1 MKKKIVT
8 LLASAAVLAMLAG
21 CGNSEAGSA
30 PSGDE
35 AESIETTEEASVE
48 EEASEET
55 EEVMSEAEDTEEEVA
70 PEEETEEAEPESE
83 DAEETMAEGE
93 VDVVLDEG
101 IEKYEGSWSEEIAG
115 RGAME
120 IEPMGDGKYYIE
132 VNWGSSAAE
141 MAAWRFTALYDSES
155 GDLTYED
162 GSYQMITF
170 DESGNETVTEEKS
183 VHGVIHLNDEGK
195 IEWTDSAYDSDEPS
209 VFVK

>member
-21 CGNSEAGSA
+21 CGSSEEGAA
-30 PSGDE
+30 PSGVE
-35 AESIETTEEASVE
+35 VESIGTTEEAPVKE
-48 EEASEET
+48 EVSEET
-55 EEVMSEAEDTEEEVA
+55 N
-70 PEEETEEAEPESE
+70 EEAEPEAENSE
-83 DAEETMAEGE
+83 ESKPEGE
-93 VDVVLDEG
+93 VDVALDEG
-101 IEKYEGSWSEEIAG
+101 IEKYEGSWYEEIAG

-120 IEPMGDGKYYIE
+120 IGPMGDGKYFVE

-141 MAAWRFTALYDSES
+141 MASWRFTALYDSAS
-155 GDLTYED
+155 GDLTYDD

-183 VHGVIHLNDEGK
+183 VHGVLHLNDEGK

>member
-1 MKKKIVT
+1 MKKKMVT

-21 CGNSEAGSA
+21 CGSSESNEA
-30 PSGDE
+30 PSGVE
-35 AESIETTEEASVE
+35 IEKIETTEETPVKEETSEEKIE
-48 EEASEET
+48 EEK
-55 EEVMSEAEDTEEEVA
+55 
-70 PEEETEEAEPESE
+70 PEEGKPEESE
-83 DAEETMAEGE
+83 PEGE

-101 IEKYEGSWSEEIAG
+101 IEKFEGSWNEEIAG
-115 RGAME
+115 RGSME
-120 IEPMGDGKYYIE
+120 IGPMGDGKYYIE

-155 GDLTYED
+155 GDLTYDD

-170 DESGNETVTEEKS
+170 DEDGNENVTEEKS
-183 VHGVIHLNDEGK
+183 VHGVLHLNDEGK

>member
-1 MKKKIVT
+1 MKKKLAI
-8 LLASAAVLAMLAG
+8 LLTSAAMVTMLMG
-21 CGNSEAGSA
+21 CGSSDEGAA
-30 PSGDE
+30 VSGVE
-35 AESIETTEEASVE
+35 IESIETAEEAP
-48 EEASEET
+48 AK
-55 EEVMSEAEDTEEEVA
+55 
-70 PEEETEEAEPESE
+70 E
-83 DAEETMAEGE
+83 DAAAEAPAKENAAEENAAEEKPEGE

-101 IEKYEGSWSEEIAG
+101 IDKYEGSWYEEIAG
-115 RGAME
+115 RGSME
-120 IEPMGDGKYYIE
+120 IGPMGDGKYYIE

-141 MAAWRFTALYDSES
+141 MAAWRFTALYDNAS

-183 VHGVIHLNDEGK
+183 VHGVLHLNDEGK

>member
-1 MKKKIVT
+1 MKKKIVA

-21 CGNSEAGSA
+21 CGSSEEGSA
-30 PSGDE
+30 PSGVE
-35 AESIETTEEASVE
+35 VENIETTEEAPVKEETPVE
-48 EEASEET
+48 EEASEEK
-55 EEVMSEAEDTEEEVA
+55 
-70 PEEETEEAEPESE
+70 TEEAQP
-83 DAEETMAEGE
+83 EGE

-101 IEKYEGSWSEEIAG
+101 IDKYEGSWYEEIAG
-115 RGAME
+115 RGSME
-120 IEPMGDGKYYIE
+120 IGPMGDGKYYIE

-183 VHGVIHLNDEGK
+183 VHGVLHLNDEGK
-195 IEWTDSAYDSDEPS
+195 LEWTDSAYDSDEPS

>member
-8 LLASAAVLAMLAG
+8 LLASAAVFAMIAG
-21 CGNSEAGSA
+21 CGSSEANETH
-30 PSGDE
+30 SGVE
-35 AESIETTEEASVE
+35 VESIETTEEAPVK
-48 EEASEET
+48 EEASEEKA
-55 EEVMSEAEDTEEEVA
+55 EEAKSEAENSEESK
-70 PEEETEEAEPESE
+70 PEG
-83 DAEETMAEGE
+83 D
-93 VDVVLDEG
+93 VDVSLDEG
-101 IEKYEGSWSEEIAG
+101 IEKYEGSWNEEIAG
-115 RGAME
+115 RGSME
-120 IEPMGDGKYYIE
+120 IGPMGDGKYYVE

-141 MAAWRFTALYDSES
+141 MAVWRFTALYDSAS

-183 VHGVIHLNDEGK
+183 VHGVLHLNDEGK